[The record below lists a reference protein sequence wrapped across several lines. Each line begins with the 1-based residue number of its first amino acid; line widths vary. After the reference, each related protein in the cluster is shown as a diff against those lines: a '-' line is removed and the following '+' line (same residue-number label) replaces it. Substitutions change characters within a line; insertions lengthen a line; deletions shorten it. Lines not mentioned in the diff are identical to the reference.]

1 MNNTLDELI
10 EDYYEQKKDAPEAI
24 LEFLTKEFDTL
35 RAKLPENKDFITFV
49 YWEPWT
55 STEGNA
61 FGLRMQAAKEE
72 GILGLKAG
80 FEDLEAGDHFCD
92 FDDVNELLEEYFP
105 DLQPLDDAHL
115 NTLRE
120 LEATFSALMGQMDT
134 EVFHAV
140 FGQRMIKLFKHT
152 IEETPAEPVCW

>member
-10 EDYYEQKKDAPEAI
+10 EDYYEQKAGASEAI
-24 LEFLTKEFDTL
+24 LDFLTKEFDIL
-35 RAKLPENKDFITFV
+35 QAKLPENKDFPTFV

-55 STEGNA
+55 SRAGNA

-72 GILGLKAG
+72 G
-80 FEDLEAGDHFCD
+80 EDLEAGDHFCYLE
-92 FDDVNELLEEYFP
+92 DVNELLEEYFP

-115 NTLRE
+115 NTLRG
-120 LEATFSALMGQMDT
+120 LEFTFSELMDQMDT

-140 FGQRMIKLFKHT
+140 FGQHKIKLFKHGM
-152 IEETPAEPVCW
+152 EMTPAESVCW